1 MKVSQ
6 VMFVLV
12 GLVSFISPAIGAPVG
27 KDGIKTETVIARD
40 DDSRDITPE
49 EQAQIGQVLQSLGCS
64 SWEDVDFEIDDQLYE
79 VDGAKCKDGQEYD
92 IYLDTNYQVK
102 FKRKDND

>member
-1 MKVSQ
+1 
-6 VMFVLV
+6 
-12 GLVSFISPAIGAPVG
+12 
-27 KDGIKTETVIARD
+27 
-40 DDSRDITPE
+40 
-49 EQAQIGQVLQSLGCS
+49 LGCS

-79 VDGAKCKDGQEYD
+79 VDGAQCKDGQEYD